1 MDDPTDI
8 AAAFAATAD
17 TVVDKARAEAV
28 TAFTKIN
35 DSTPGAPKYTAGDA
49 LKTMGTLAK
58 IALTGGIEMAQT
70 ALDVRPN
77 PGVLILADY
86 IATVLSQGVQQAADV
101 ATEAATLIDQNDYGK
116 DRWVES
122 AIKLTTISYLRG
134 SEIFQT
140 VAAGP
145 APFAD
150 PVAKETFPLA
160 DDQVDDEK
168 NRVLT
173 LTTLKL
179 GGPADTKPVAGY
191 RVSFEPTDAVLP
203 AGADQFTLVVNGA
216 GLASGVYVGTVTLT
230 GGSVADVTVPV
241 AINL

>member
-17 TVVDKARAEAV
+17 KVVDQARDEAV
-28 TAFTKIN
+28 NAFNKIN
-35 DSTPGAPKYTAGDA
+35 NPDPYAQKYTAGDA
-49 LKTMGTLAK
+49 LKTMSALAR
-58 IALTGGIEMAQT
+58 IALTGAIEVGQT

-77 PGVLILADY
+77 PGVLVLADY
-86 IATVLSQGVQQAADV
+86 ISTVLNQGVQQAADV
-101 ATEAATLIDQNDYGK
+101 ADDVATQIDQNDFGK

-122 AIKLTTISYLRG
+122 AIKLTTIAYLRG

-145 APFAD
+145 AQFVD
-150 PVAKETFPLA
+150 GVVKETFTLTGS
-160 DDQVDDEK
+160 QVDDQ
-168 NRVLT
+168 NDRLLT

-179 GGPADTKPVAGY
+179 GGPADSRSVPSY
-191 RVSFEPTDAVLP
+191 CVSFEPTDAVLR
-203 AGADQFTLVVNGA
+203 AGADRFTLVVNGA
-216 GLASGVYVGTVTLT
+216 GLPSGVYVGSVTLT
-230 GGSVADVTVPV
+230 GGSGADVTVPV